1 MISNSALLMLCR
13 VYRDNPDSLVLK
25 KIDGLTPAQGE
36 ALERLIDRERVV
48 PDEINIGLVCE
59 PNVLMLRFGT
69 LWIGVETDGYAH
81 S

>member
-1 MISNSALLMLCR
+1 MISNSSLMMLCR
-13 VYRDNPDSLVLK
+13 IYRDNPDTLVLK
-25 KIDGLTPAQGE
+25 KIEGLTTAQGQ
-36 ALERLIDRERVV
+36 ALERLIDREGVV
-48 PDEINIGLVCE
+48 PDEINIGLPCE